1 MGGSK
6 RTVLFLF
13 KSSTYATIP
22 PSYLKSWLL
31 SERSSRITTRS
42 PGLRNASSRIRL
54 ESTSKLNAAAI
65 VLHRHGSV
73 GVDGQLDGLRV
84 AGERL
89 VDGVVHDLVHEV
101 VQALGADPADVHV
114 RALADSLQPFQDL
127 DAVSRVL
134 TRRGHRRRCPL
145 LVRCLQNLTSGKY
158 PELSP
163 GRPRKQGEK
172 ASPSL

>member
-54 ESTSKLNAAAI
+54 ESTSKLK
-65 VLHRHGSV
+65 SV
-73 GVDGQLDGLRV
+73 ASRTVASGLKVTFVPRS
-84 AGERL
+84 
-89 VDGVVHDLVHEV
+89 DVVPMDFT
-101 VQALGADPADVHV
+101 GP
-114 RALADSLQPFQDL
+114 
-127 DAVSRVL
+127 
-134 TRRGHRRRCPL
+134 
-145 LVRCLQNLTSGKY
+145 SGM
-158 PELSP
+158 PVW
-163 GRPRKQGEK
+163 
-172 ASPSL
+172 